1 MTKLQRQV
9 LEFHRQFDHPVAD
22 SPTIP
27 SDDRVRFRARFIVEE
42 CLEFITAVLDVE
54 HAQGSPRAAIDD
66 VFKTLTFVIDHA
78 PIKVDLDLA
87 VDALADIDYVV
98 EGIRDEFGINGEPI
112 ADEVHRANMTKGI
125 CPACGGCGKF
135 ISRGPDDPGPIDG
148 KCQICKGTG
157 RATIKRPD
165 GKMLKPPGWTPPD
178 ISRELEKQ
186 RRGIGSLSSVRS
198 YDALKEAALALPPM
212 TPQQKS
218 EMKLDWAYGNLAIDG
233 KASRSAFKV
242 IATTT
247 IDDGLGWSEEQ
258 FDAWAADKK
267 WDAP

>member
-1 MTKLQRQV
+1 MTKLTRQV

-98 EGIRDEFGINGEPI
+98 EGTRLEFGINGEPI
-112 ADEVHRANMTKGI
+112 ADEVHRANMAKGACDACDGHGTI
-125 CPACGGCGKF
+125 PDGEACPV
-135 ISRGPDDPGPIDG
+135 
-148 KCQICKGTG
+148 CKGTG
-157 RATIKRPD
+157 IRFRKRED
-165 GKMLKPPGWTPPD
+165 GKTLKPPGWTPPD
-178 ISRELEKQ
+178 IAGELEKQ
-186 RRGIGSLSSVRS
+186 RRGKNTLGSKLARQAAE
-198 YDALKEAALALPPM
+198 YNALRAMARDLPAMTEEQLAE
-212 TPQQKS
+212 QR
-218 EMKLDWAYGNLAIDG
+218 LDFAYGNLAIDG
-233 KASRSAFKV
+233 KASRSAFK
-242 IATTT
+242 ILATTT
-247 IDDGLGWSEEQ
+247 VDGGLGWSEER
-258 FDAWAADKK
+258 FDAWAADRK